1 MDSPG
6 QSSEKSKPAFPHNQL
21 VPSSISPASPQES
34 TSLSLSYIDKDDIP
48 GLAQFDDVVT
58 PLAATAEVPDPD
70 RLGEITSTTSESL
83 KSAKS
88 ASKSVPTAPS
98 ILPNSGTL
106 LQRSRSGKR
115 FLLSIFPL
123 SILPISKDTLT
134 NHGSTTEALA
144 APMDTHTHTHDMPTE
159 TSSQMA
165 ALHELSEKEYVVK
178 RFTHIVDKYDDAYD
192 QYWEKTQEL
201 QILNTKL
208 EGYVEAM
215 SRLGTRKASPLAKH
229 CMAGVA
235 RTAQGQ
241 LPTLAVREIRGP
253 VTFN

>member
-123 SILPISKDTLT
+123 SILPYVKAGAGKKEDTLT

-201 QILNTKL
+201 QILIPSSKT
-208 EGYVEAM
+208 
-215 SRLGTRKASPLAKH
+215 GTRKASPLAKH